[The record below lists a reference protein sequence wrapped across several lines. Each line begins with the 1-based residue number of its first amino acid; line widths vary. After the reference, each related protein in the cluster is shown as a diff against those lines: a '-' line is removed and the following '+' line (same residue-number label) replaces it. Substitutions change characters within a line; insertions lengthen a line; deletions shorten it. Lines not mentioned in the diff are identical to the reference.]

1 LPPALER
8 AAAAVLDGAGVRHV
22 AHGEH
27 DHVRAATLAAGDA
40 DAVAFIGPF
49 RSRAVA
55 EAIEATAP
63 AGLALLAPVATW
75 AGVTRDDEPGCEDH
89 PADHR
94 GTVLRMVAR
103 DTEVA
108 FRLAAHLRSRGERAL
123 LIAGEGEYGAQ
134 LAGQLRLAQLPRAA
148 DVAGAAF
155 ALVAGVPEEPGMERA
170 AATAPLP
177 VVAFD
182 GIQGL
187 DVGFDRDVWVVLP
200 FAEDPTHG
208 IEAARAAQLVA
219 DALAAGARTRGD
231 VLDACRAAGPF
242 DEHGDPID
250 PPVWLWRA
258 EPDWTLRPDRPLH
271 SP

>member
-1 LPPALER
+1 
-8 AAAAVLDGAGVRHV
+8 V
-22 AHGEH
+22 AHG
-27 DHVRAATLAAGDA
+27 DGDPVGAAAIAAGDA

-49 RSRAVA
+49 RSRDVA

-63 AGLALLAPVATW
+63 AGLPLLAPVATW
-75 AGVTRDDEPGCEDH
+75 VGITRDDEPGSEHD

-108 FRLAAHLRSRGERAL
+108 FRLAAHLRRTGRRAL
-123 LIAGEGEYGAQ
+123 VVAGRGEYGTQ
-134 LAGQLRLAQLPRAA
+134 IEGQLRLAALPSADDA
-148 DVAGAAF
+148 DVVVA
-155 ALVAGVPEEPGMERA
+155 AGVPEEPGMDAVKE
-170 AATAPLP
+170 TAPLP
-177 VVAFD
+177 LIAFD

-208 IEAARAAQLVA
+208 TEAARAARLVVE
-219 DALAAGARTRGD
+219 ALAGGARTRAE
-231 VLDACRAAGPF
+231 VLAACRAAGPF
-242 DEHGDPID
+242 DEHGDPVD

-258 EPDWTLRPDRPLH
+258 DADWSLRPEAPL
-271 SP
+271 SG